1 MFNFKYKQ
9 VIPEGA
15 DTWGGF
21 YFNKSDPV
29 AMPWADK
36 GVLVVIKPYQVEL
49 QRYGDEGGILKTV
62 TGEIF
67 RSDMIYDVSFGIVDV
82 NSTDV
87 RIFVTVDGKTLFDET
102 ITDATLHG
110 ASGYFGAIAPAGGV
124 QVTLNDL
131 SGNDKHYNKLTEL
144 PLDAMIADKANW
156 TDFSWAHYT
165 PKPEFGD
172 GTVSIA
178 STTETKWALAGYKKQ
193 KFRNTEFQFK
203 YRQTAAEND
212 SKTANYGVLS
222 WSFDSSVTNLSWN
235 KAGGVMVTFE
245 PDKTVLYA
253 KGDADNGA
261 VPKSDLTLENGKTYD
276 MTFSFCQISANQL
289 RVVLKVDG
297 KEWFNEVYTDA
308 MLANS
313 AGYFNFGTRD
323 NTSATIEKTGKVVV
337 PEPDPEPGYKVVDV
351 TDMLADTSNWTLGY
365 DNPTFA
371 TGSITAKT
379 ADGFSIGGYNT
390 PVELDTVYR
399 FKYKNVRATG
409 WYDGFY
415 LGFKAANIYWLD
427 GGVQVDFNDD
437 STVLHCFN
445 GSQAVLET
453 TQSPSIESG
462 KEYEIEFGLLKAGD
476 DTVKVHLKINGT
488 PYFADVEVK
497 NSVFVTTPLYF
508 GIFSRGSEATISKPD
523 AK

>member
-1 MFNFKYKQ
+1 MEQ
-9 VIPEGA
+9 
-15 DTWGGF
+15 
-21 YFNKSDPV
+21 
-29 AMPWADK
+29 
-36 GVLVVIKPYQVEL
+36 
-49 QRYGDEGGILKTV
+49 
-62 TGEIF
+62 
-67 RSDMIYDVSFGIVDV
+67 
-82 NSTDV
+82 
-87 RIFVTVDGKTLFDET
+87 
-102 ITDATLHG
+102 
-110 ASGYFGAIAPAGGV
+110 
-124 QVTLNDL
+124 
-131 SGNDKHYNKLTEL
+131 
-144 PLDAMIADKANW
+144 
-156 TDFSWAHYT
+156 
-165 PKPEFGD
+165 
-172 GTVSIA
+172 
-178 STTETKWALAGYKKQ
+178 
-193 KFRNTEFQFK
+193 
-203 YRQTAAEND
+203 
-212 SKTANYGVLS
+212 
-222 WSFDSSVTNLSWN
+222 
-235 KAGGVMVTFE
+235 AGGVMVTFE

-351 TDMLADTSNWTLGY
+351 TDMLADTANWKSASWGTALSFADGSVTADGGGYSLGGYNKETFKNTVFRFKYTRTRNVAGGWDGFNLGFEPDNVYWNVGGLYVDFNNDSAVLRCIGKDKSVVYQTTKGPSLTDGQTYDIEFGVIDVDEKTVKVLLKIDDTVYFEKELTHEDFVGGEFYFGIVASGSKATISKSDAAVDPDPEPTYDVVDVTDMLADTSNWTLGY
-365 DNPTFA
+365 DAPTFA
-371 TGSITAKT
+371 EGSITAKT
-379 ADGFSIGGYNT
+379 ADRFSIGGYNT
-390 PVELDTVYR
+390 PVELGTVYR

-415 LGFKAANIYWLD
+415 LGFKPANIYWLD

-437 STVLHCFN
+437 STAIHFYN
-445 GSQAVLET
+445 GNEMVHQKA
-453 TQSPSIESG
+453 QSPSIESG

-476 DTVKVHLKINGT
+476 DTVKVHLTINGT

-508 GIFSRGSEATISKPD
+508 GIFARGSEATISKPA

>member
-1 MFNFKYKQ
+1 
-9 VIPEGA
+9 
-15 DTWGGF
+15 
-21 YFNKSDPV
+21 
-29 AMPWADK
+29 
-36 GVLVVIKPYQVEL
+36 
-49 QRYGDEGGILKTV
+49 
-62 TGEIF
+62 
-67 RSDMIYDVSFGIVDV
+67 
-82 NSTDV
+82 
-87 RIFVTVDGKTLFDET
+87 
-102 ITDATLHG
+102 
-110 ASGYFGAIAPAGGV
+110 
-124 QVTLNDL
+124 
-131 SGNDKHYNKLTEL
+131 
-144 PLDAMIADKANW
+144 
-156 TDFSWAHYT
+156 
-165 PKPEFGD
+165 
-172 GTVSIA
+172 
-178 STTETKWALAGYKKQ
+178 
-193 KFRNTEFQFK
+193 
-203 YRQTAAEND
+203 
-212 SKTANYGVLS
+212 
-222 WSFDSSVTNLSWN
+222 
-235 KAGGVMVTFE
+235 MVTFE

-337 PEPDPEPGYKVVDV
+337 PEPDPEPTYDVVDV
-351 TDMLADTSNWTLGY
+351 TDMLADTANWTLGY
-365 DNPTFA
+365 DAPTFA

-399 FKYKNVRATG
+399 FKYKNVRASG

-415 LGFKAANIYWLD
+415 LGFKPANIYWLD

-437 STVLHCFN
+437 STAIHFYN
-445 GSQAVLET
+445 GNEMVHQKA
-453 TQSPSIESG
+453 QSPSIESG

-508 GIFSRGSEATISKPD
+508 GIFSRGSEATISTMEDGPHYMLVDVTKMLADTSNWTLGYDAPTFAEGSITAKTADGFSIGGYNTPVELGTVYRFKYKNVRASGWYDGFYLGFKAANIYWLDGGVQVDFNDDSTAIHFYNGNEMVHQKAQSPSIESGKEYEIEFGLLKAGDDTVKVHLTINGTPYFADVEVKNSVFVSTPLYFGIFARGSEATISKPD